1 MTSDKINYFSSNS
14 LFQIIT
20 RILHSS
26 KDSDWCWLAAAV
38 KINPRTL
45 SDWSFRL
52 DKPRENNKKRIRIY
66 DREKL
71 TIAKACELCFGI
83 FIVKIISLNVSFL
96 WHFFGLDCS
105 KMSAWRAAGLSY
117 VRYSFVASNALKKAM
132 TTEAQG
138 KTHILCMILNFL
150 PFFSHKDQAFRAI
163 LKFFQK
169 ILETKCLV
177 IFCEHK

>member
-1 MTSDKINYFSSNS
+1 MFVKINYFSSNS

-20 RILHSS
+20 EILHSS
-26 KDSDWCWLAAAV
+26 KDSNWCWLAAAV
-38 KINPRTL
+38 KINLRTL

-71 TIAKACELCFGI
+71 TTNETCEICYG
-83 FIVKIISLNVSFL
+83 NSFL
-96 WHFFGLDCS
+96 NNDGLGFDILGLDCS

-138 KTHILCMILNFL
+138 KLNTSSTITSKSICPAQNRSF
-150 PFFSHKDQAFRAI
+150 D
-163 LKFFQK
+163 
-169 ILETKCLV
+169 TY
-177 IFCEHK
+177 FCENSIFLNSHFSL

>member
-14 LFQIIT
+14 LFHIIT

-71 TIAKACELCFGI
+71 TIVKGREICSGI
-83 FIVKIISLNVSFL
+83 FVVNILFVWIMT
-96 WHFFGLDCS
+96 FFGLDCS

-138 KTHILCMILNFL
+138 KSHILSMISNFL
-150 PFFSHKDQAFRAI
+150 TFFHVRMKLLFD
-163 LKFFQK
+163 
-169 ILETKCLV
+169 
-177 IFCEHK
+177 

>member
-1 MTSDKINYFSSNS
+1 MSILSKIIQYFSSNS

-71 TIAKACELCFGI
+71 TIVKACEICSGI
-83 FIVKIISLNVSFL
+83 FVVNIIRLDYDIFWFRLFENVCLESRWIEL
-96 WHFFGLDCS
+96 
-105 KMSAWRAAGLSY
+105 RP
-117 VRYSFVASNALKKAM
+117 
-132 TTEAQG
+132 
-138 KTHILCMILNFL
+138 ILIRCI
-150 PFFSHKDQAFRAI
+150 
-163 LKFFQK
+163 
-169 ILETKCLV
+169 KCL
-177 IFCEHK
+177 EESYDHWSSR

>member
-71 TIAKACELCFGI
+71 TIAKACEICSGI

-138 KTHILCMILNFL
+138 KTHILCMISNFCL
-150 PFFSHKDQAFRAI
+150 FFSHKDEAFRPFLI
-163 LKFFQK
+163 FF
-169 ILETKCLV
+169 LNLTKNASF
-177 IFCEHK
+177 FCKHK

>member
-26 KDSDWCWLAAAV
+26 KDSAWCWLAGAV

-45 SDWSFRL
+45 FDWSFRL

-66 DREKL
+66 DREKI
-71 TIAKACELCFGI
+71 TTTEPCGI
-83 FIVKIISLNVSFL
+83 RYGTFILNNVS
-96 WHFFGLDCS
+96 FGLDCS
-105 KMSAWRAAGLSY
+105 KMSAWRAAGLTY

-138 KTHILCMILNFL
+138 KSNSFSIIFKRASFIHCKVE
-150 PFFSHKDQAFRAI
+150 FFDLSKSYFFI
-163 LKFFQK
+163 IPPTKFVTF
-169 ILETKCLV
+169 V
-177 IFCEHK
+177 